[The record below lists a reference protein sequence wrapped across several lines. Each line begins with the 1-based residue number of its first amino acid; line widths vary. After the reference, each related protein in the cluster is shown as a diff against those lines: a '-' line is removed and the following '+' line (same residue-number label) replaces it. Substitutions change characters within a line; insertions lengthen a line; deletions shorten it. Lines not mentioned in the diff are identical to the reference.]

1 MGRVVRFPPSAALE
15 PDHPV
20 RRVPSLAGAVEAFF
34 ANRDLAAETRRTYR
48 KAFTPLV
55 EAAGGDRPVTDLDAD
70 QVAALFV
77 DRWARC
83 APATWNTRR
92 VAVEAFAVRC
102 GDRWP
107 LAGDPLAGVAPR
119 RRRVDNTRA
128 IPLADL
134 EELWRRRGVP
144 LREKA
149 LWRVLYETAAR
160 ASEVLALDV
169 EDLDRVRR
177 RARIRS
183 KGGSVDMVVWA
194 APTTRLLGRYLA
206 DRGGGPLFLTR
217 WRSRTAPAARDLYEP
232 MIVNTDGP
240 GTVGLSNRRGGV
252 PPALRPLD
260 PPPDPT
266 LVVDASGRGGSVRRD
281 VAGKKPASGPA
292 YLVGVYPARGRT
304 AFRAREPRAVSP
316 HITAPPTYCRAP
328 DL

>member
-1 MGRVVRFPPSAALE
+1 MGRVVRFPPSAAPE

-20 RRVPSLAGAVEAFF
+20 RHVPSLAGAVEAFF
-34 ANRDLAAETRRTYR
+34 ANRDLAAETCRTYR
-48 KAFTPLV
+48 KALTPLF
-55 EAAGGDRPVTDLDAD
+55 EAVGGDRPVTDLDAD
-70 QVAALFV
+70 QEAALFV

-92 VAVEAFAVRC
+92 VAVQAFAVWC

-169 EDLDRVRR
+169 EDIDRVRR

-194 APTTRLLGRYLA
+194 AATARLLGRYLA
-206 DRGGGPLFLTR
+206 DRSGGPLFLTR

-232 MIVNTDGP
+232 TGQARLGYRTAAAEFRRHSGRWTLHQLRHSSLTHLAEAGASAVMLQAKSRHRDLRTLSVYTRPGVERRSGP
-240 GTVGLSNRRGGV
+240 GNL
-252 PPALRPLD
+252 
-260 PPPDPT
+260 
-266 LVVDASGRGGSVRRD
+266 
-281 VAGKKPASGPA
+281 GP
-292 YLVGVYPARGRT
+292 
-304 AFRAREPRAVSP
+304 F
-316 HITAPPTYCRAP
+316 PPT
-328 DL
+328 